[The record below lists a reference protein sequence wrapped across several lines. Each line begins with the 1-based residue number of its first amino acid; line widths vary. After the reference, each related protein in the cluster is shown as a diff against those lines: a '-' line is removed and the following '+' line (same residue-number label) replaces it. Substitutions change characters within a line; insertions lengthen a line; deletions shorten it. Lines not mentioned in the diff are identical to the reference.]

1 MGAAVS
7 LEAAANESGDTPQW
21 QRAHEELLALAE
33 KRAGLDAD
41 EGRWLLE
48 ALRVG
53 AHVRLGYGGF
63 PEYVER
69 LFGYSP
75 RFTQERLRV
84 AEALEELPDLYAA
97 LANGAL
103 SWSVVREL
111 TRVATSKTESEWL
124 SAAQGRTA
132 RDVERLVSGHK
143 PGNRPT
149 DACDPAAKRH
159 FLKFEVSAE
168 TLATV
173 RDALAKLR
181 RDAGGSLDDDAALLL
196 MARHILG
203 GPKDEGRASYQVYL
217 NVCERCGAGQQLG
230 SGELVDVSPEV
241 IETANCDAQHVRAI
255 LGEKSTPATQT
266 IPPAVRREVFRRDA
280 KRCVVPGCRHAAFID
295 VHHIDLREDG
305 GSHEPDNLVCLCGA
319 HHLALHRGQLS
330 IQGKVSTGLTF
341 RHADG
346 TIYGGAPKPRE
357 ADVRSKVF
365 SALRNMGYRESE
377 ARLGIERA
385 AAHMGASADAATLLK
400 QALSALTESIGKAA
414 RR

>member
-7 LEAAANESGDTPQW
+7 LESEDTPQW
-21 QRAHEELLALAE
+21 QRAHAELLALAE
-33 KRAGLDAD
+33 RRAGLDAD

-48 ALRVG
+48 ALHSG
-53 AHVRLGYGGF
+53 AHIRLGYGGF

-84 AEALEELPDLYAA
+84 AEALEELPELYAA
-97 LANGAL
+97 LSAGVL

-111 TRVATSKTESEWL
+111 TRVATSKTESEWR
-124 SAAQGRTA
+124 SAAQGLTA

-143 PGNRPT
+143 PGNRPN
-149 DACDPAAKRH
+149 DARDPAAKRH

-168 TLATV
+168 TLASV

-181 RDAGGSLDDDAALLL
+181 RDAGSSLDDDAALLL
-196 MARHILG
+196 MARQILG

-230 SGELVDVSPEV
+230 SGELLDVGPEV
-241 IETANCDAQHVRAI
+241 VEMASCDAQRVHAHM
-255 LGEKSTPATQT
+255 GAKSTPAAQA
-266 IPPAVRREVFRRDA
+266 IPPAVRREVVRRDSE
-280 KRCVVPGCRHAAFID
+280 RCVVPGCRHAVFID

-305 GSHEPDNLVCLCGA
+305 GSHDPDNLICLCGA
-319 HHLALHRGQLS
+319 HHLALHRGLLS
-330 IQGKVSTGLTF
+330 IQGKVSSGLVF

-346 TIYGGAPKPRE
+346 TPYGGSPKPRE

-385 AAHMGASADAATLLK
+385 ITHVGASADVATLLK
-400 QALSALTESIGKAA
+400 QALAALLESTGKAM